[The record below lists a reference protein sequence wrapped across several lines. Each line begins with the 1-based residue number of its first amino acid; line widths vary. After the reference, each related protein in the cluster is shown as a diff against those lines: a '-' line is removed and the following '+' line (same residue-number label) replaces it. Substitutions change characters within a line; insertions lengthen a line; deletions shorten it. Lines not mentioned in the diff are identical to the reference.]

1 MYLVYILDS
10 ATCDCVGVT
19 VIVETI
25 DATVV
30 EVKLSYLC
38 LQGDFSKK
46 NLEVN
51 ISEVIVGCGFD

>member
-10 ATCDCVGVT
+10 ATCDCAGVT
-19 VIVETI
+19 AETI
-25 DATVV
+25 EATVV
-30 EVKLSYLC
+30 EVKLAYLC

-51 ISEVIVGCGFD
+51 LLQ